1 MPLSDCRRLSAICG
15 ATKSLPTHLSPTT
28 TTLHGSL
35 PVRAGAHFVALTAV
49 LISQSGSLQSRI
61 LRFLRKYSP
70 FCVPPETAKRS
81 SRKSSIYR
89 WCSVVADGLTVVF
102 SVCHALGSPR
112 SATAAT
118 ARLIEPWLQAFAA
131 ANAEP
136 RTQALHRNAST
147 TSAMRRVV

>member
-1 MPLSDCRRLSAICG
+1 MPLSGCGRLLAICG

-35 PVRAGAHFVALTAV
+35 PVCAGAHFVALTAV
-49 LISQSGSLQSRI
+49 LISQFGSLQSRI

-89 WCSVVADGLTVVF
+89 WCSVVADGANGRF
-102 SVCHALGSPR
+102 SVCHALGHRGQRPRLQHGSQSRGYRPSPR
-112 SATAAT
+112 RT
-118 ARLIEPWLQAFAA
+118 P
-131 ANAEP
+131 NP